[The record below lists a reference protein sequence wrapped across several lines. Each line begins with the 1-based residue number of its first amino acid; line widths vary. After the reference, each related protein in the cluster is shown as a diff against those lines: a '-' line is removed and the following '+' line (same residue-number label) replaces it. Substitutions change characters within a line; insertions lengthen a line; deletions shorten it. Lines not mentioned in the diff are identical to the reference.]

1 MAECW
6 HSDSKSPTIAGVSSD
21 SLTDRYCLTDIH
33 RPHLWSWQLEDS
45 NLDSNN
51 LDSLAGL
58 QMCTWARVGSH
69 GHETALC
76 RMEDRSWWCWNA
88 VCAILTFYFCLD
100 YLSGNSCLALVSS
113 YRSFCK
119 SESVLSMQSG
129 FTPMNLWEDCAVLCH
144 WSHSSTLS
152 TMKIQ
157 SPMSL
162 WHHLPLECSC
172 VVTFSAHGT
181 SDLPMWLEHL
191 RAPPG
196 RPQWN
201 VQLDLQ
207 T

>member
-1 MAECW
+1 
-6 HSDSKSPTIAGVSSD
+6 
-21 SLTDRYCLTDIH
+21 
-33 RPHLWSWQLEDS
+33 
-45 NLDSNN
+45 
-51 LDSLAGL
+51 
-58 QMCTWARVGSH
+58 MCTWARVGSH
-69 GHETALC
+69 RHETDLC

-100 YLSGNSCLALVSS
+100 YLSGNSCLASVSS
-113 YRSFCK
+113 YLSFCK

-181 SDLPMWLEHL
+181 CQELDGSWGLGVSKVKGSVEA
-191 RAPPG
+191 RF
-196 RPQWN
+196 QWCRD
-201 VQLDLQ
+201 QGF
-207 T
+207 